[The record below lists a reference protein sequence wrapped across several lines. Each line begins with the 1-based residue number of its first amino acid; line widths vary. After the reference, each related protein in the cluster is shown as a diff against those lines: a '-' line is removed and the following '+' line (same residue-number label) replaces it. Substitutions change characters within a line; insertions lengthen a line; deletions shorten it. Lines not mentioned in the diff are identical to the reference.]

1 MNPHLVEARALLRAG
16 RFHEAGEACRRALRA
31 NDDVAI
37 AVRMLAVCHYNLG
50 VMNLRDGAP
59 LDDVEAE
66 FRHARSCHN
75 HLAGRSGVVL
85 LEDLLARGWVVQE
98 RKAYVL
104 TDLGHLELTRRGFA
118 LRPAMKGLGCTDA
131 RVSSRRH

>member
-1 MNPHLVEARALLRAG
+1 MGSQATAAG
-16 RFHEAGEACRRALRA
+16 
-31 NDDVAI
+31 VKT
-37 AVRMLAVCHYNLG
+37 
-50 VMNLRDGAP
+50 
-59 LDDVEAE
+59 AE

-118 LRPAMKGLGCTDA
+118 LRPAMKGLGCTDLTERRDHLAGPLGRALLDALLAHGRLA
-131 RVSSRRH
+131 RRRSSRELLVRRRIL